1 VIQAFLL
8 YKTYNVLKYSKLV
21 VTIHKKGVDMKYQV
35 GEVGRVV
42 VARFEDGDEI
52 LQNLIDIVEREAIKT
67 GILYLLG
74 GIKDARIVVGPEEDR
89 LPPVPVWRELRESY
103 ETFGIG
109 TIFWRGDEPKIH
121 FHGTYGKWDNVKTGC
136 LRESANTFIVMEA
149 IIVEIRG
156 VKAIRDLDPA
166 SNMVLLKLLD
176 SSNS

>member
-1 VIQAFLL
+1 
-8 YKTYNVLKYSKLV
+8 
-21 VTIHKKGVDMKYQV
+21 
-35 GEVGRVV
+35 
-42 VARFEDGDEI
+42 
-52 LQNLIDIVEREAIKT
+52 
-67 GILYLLG
+67 
-74 GIKDARIVVGPEEDR
+74 
-89 LPPVPVWRELRESY
+89 LPPVPVWRELRESH

-109 TIFWRGDEPKIH
+109 TIFWRGDEPMIH